1 MYILEEIK
9 NKLVEEIN
17 NYFKDELVSLED
29 INYPPRLD
37 MGDLSLVLFKLGKK
51 INKNPNELSQEL
63 ISNFNKLKAKNK
75 FLLSVFTSGS
85 YLNFRLDKEKIS
97 QEVLRK
103 ILKEKE
109 NYGKEKIRKSEKVM
123 LEFSN
128 VNTHKEYHI
137 GHLRNVFYGDSLTRI
152 LKFQGKN
159 ALPVSYIND
168 FGIHVAKTIWAFL
181 EFHKDDVLSEN
192 KGEFLARVYEEASR
206 RSKDNKIAE
215 GIIKGIMKKIESRE
229 GEEYDLWKETREWS
243 LDHFKKIYQE
253 LNINFI
259 KTYYESDFI
268 QEGFKLVNQLLEQKI
283 FKKSEGA
290 VIADLEKYNLGVLV
304 ILRSDGTATY
314 PVADIP
320 LAQAKFKDYKLKESI
335 YIVDKAQSLYFKQL
349 FKILE
354 LLGYKEKK
362 RHLAYDLVK
371 LPSGKM
377 SSRLGNTVTYEEFKD
392 KLISKAFKET
402 KKRHQDWDEE
412 KIKKVSWEISK
423 GAMKFEMLKV
433 GANQVITFDIDKA
446 LSFSGFTSAYLQ
458 YTFARFNSILSKEKF
473 SEKKEFLKYLKHEKE
488 YQIILKLGKYPEIVN
503 KTALNYNPSEL
514 AKYLFELAQLSN
526 DFYHS
531 LTILKAENNFKEARL
546 ALIQSINH
554 VLKNALDLL
563 GISVLEEM

>member
-433 GANQVITFDIDKA
+433 GSNQVITFDIDKA